1 MLSLKPPR
9 HTPTLPIVTLRRTAG
24 LGEKRAYRG
33 RLGKDRSPR
42 HSRHSA
48 QRAQPR
54 ERALLVRPGE
64 PAVADDVRDQDRR
77 ALAALAHPSGILSR

>member
-1 MLSLKPPR
+1 M
-9 HTPTLPIVTLRRTAG
+9 G
-24 LGEKRAYRG
+24 GKRAYRG

-48 QRAQPR
+48 QRAQLR

-64 PAVADDVRDQDRR
+64 PAVADDILDQDRR
-77 ALAALAHPSGILSR
+77 ALAALAHPSGTPALRMSSMIRSRRFR